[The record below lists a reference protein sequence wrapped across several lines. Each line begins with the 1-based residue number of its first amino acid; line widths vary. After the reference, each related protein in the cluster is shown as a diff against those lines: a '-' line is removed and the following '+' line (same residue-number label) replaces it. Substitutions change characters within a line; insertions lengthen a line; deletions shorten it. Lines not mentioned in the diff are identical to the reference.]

1 MEQID
6 FNQID
11 EMFNQVNQN
20 LKDVDK
26 NIKKAKEYLALE
38 QFIFMLII
46 KVYIRNDIYLLFF
59 IL

>member
-20 LKDVDK
+20 LKDIDK
-26 NIKKAKEYLALE
+26 NIKKAKECLAIE
-38 QFIFMLII
+38 
-46 KVYIRNDIYLLFF
+46 
-59 IL
+59 

>member
-26 NIKKAKEYLALE
+26 NIKKAEECLAE
-38 QFIFMLII
+38 EKFSIMLII
-46 KVYIRNDIYLLFF
+46 KVYSINDI
-59 IL
+59 

>member
-26 NIKKAKEYLALE
+26 NIKKAKECLAVE
-38 QFIFMLII
+38 
-46 KVYIRNDIYLLFF
+46 
-59 IL
+59 

>member
-20 LKDVDK
+20 LKDIDK
-26 NIKKAKEYLALE
+26 NIKKAKECLAVE
-38 QFIFMLII
+38 
-46 KVYIRNDIYLLFF
+46 
-59 IL
+59 

>member
-20 LKDVDK
+20 LKDIDK
-26 NIKKAKEYLALE
+26 NIKKAKECLALE
-38 QFIFMLII
+38 
-46 KVYIRNDIYLLFF
+46 
-59 IL
+59 

>member
-26 NIKKAKEYLALE
+26 NIKKAKEYLAIE
-38 QFIFMLII
+38 
-46 KVYIRNDIYLLFF
+46 
-59 IL
+59 

>member
-38 QFIFMLII
+38 
-46 KVYIRNDIYLLFF
+46 
-59 IL
+59 

>member
-20 LKDVDK
+20 LKDIDK
-26 NIKKAKEYLALE
+26 NIKKAKECLAE
-38 QFIFMLII
+38 E
-46 KVYIRNDIYLLFF
+46 
-59 IL
+59 

>member
-20 LKDVDK
+20 LKDIDK
-26 NIKKAKEYLALE
+26 NIKKAKEYLAIE
-38 QFIFMLII
+38 
-46 KVYIRNDIYLLFF
+46 
-59 IL
+59 